1 MFDLRITES
10 SSELFAIEMKG
21 ELNATEAGDEQQGAA
36 PFGATGLPAV
46 AEEGFALEVAV
57 EFVGE
62 LDAEVLEDVFFEVH
76 SDEVRLRMGLELPP
90 FRRLAVG
97 LCVFFIVFF
106 IFLVGMCCGSGK
118 LLYLCGEKVVP
129 LSCSRILPK

>member
-1 MFDLRITES
+1 MHSNKKNDNFARKKFEWLMFDLRITEN

-57 EFVGE
+57 ELVGE
-62 LDAEVLEDVFFEVH
+62 LHTQVVQYLGDEIHFF
-76 SDEVRLRMGLELPP
+76 
-90 FRRLAVG
+90 
-97 LCVFFIVFF
+97 
-106 IFLVGMCCGSGK
+106 
-118 LLYLCGEKVVP
+118 
-129 LSCSRILPK
+129 